1 MKKMM
6 NIRVLFSILFV
17 ILLIVAF
24 NYFNS
29 MPIEP
34 DNTSMN
40 NDDNI
45 TFSIDQYDS
54 PTNTNYMFVEN
65 QNDFSFNS
73 VNI

>member
-6 NIRVLFSILFV
+6 NFKLLFSILFV
-17 ILLIVAF
+17 ILVVVAI

-40 NDDNI
+40 NDDSI
-45 TFSIDQYDS
+45 TFSIDQYES
-54 PTNTNYMFVEN
+54 PTNTNYMFIEN
-65 QNDFSFNS
+65 KNDISFNS
-73 VNI
+73 VKI